1 MTFNHA
7 DLSLNKQVIRL
18 FWRHAAKYPALHY
31 GRILT
36 VPLAMMFNKFLPALI
51 TAGILDRLSRGDFV
65 RGDVWGSF
73 GPNIVMVIGFAAL
86 GGIAIWR
93 VNDYLNWTLE
103 SRVIKDLDQRIFNKL
118 MSMSADFH
126 ANNFGGSL
134 VSQTNKL
141 TSAYIRIADT
151 SLYQVSTLFWS
162 LTFTSVLLWSRAP
175 AFVVLLNVFSWLYIA
190 AAVLIT
196 GRVRYFTRN
205 EATIST
211 HQTGQLA
218 DSITNILAVKSFA
231 TSDVERKRYASTTE
245 KTRLASMQ
253 TMWASFKTQHVF
265 GSISAVINATA
276 IIMAVTSVVVYDA
289 NIATV
294 FLVFSY
300 TYDIRERLWEFANNA
315 LRTYN
320 RAFGDAQAMAE
331 ILMLEPGI
339 KDPATP
345 QQPRISKGKI
355 VFKDVDFTH
364 DASDQDALFVKL
376 NLALRS
382 GEKVGLVGHSGSGKT
397 TLAKL
402 LLRFSDLDGGEIL
415 IDGQNIARITQ
426 DDLRRHITYV
436 PQEPLLFHRT
446 IRENIAYGKPGST
459 DEEITAVAR
468 KAHAAEFIEK
478 LPKGY
483 DTLVGERGVKL
494 SGGQRQRIAIAR
506 AMLKDAPILVLD
518 EATSALDSES
528 EQLIQDALWKL
539 MKDHTALIIAHRL
552 STVQKMDR
560 IIVLD
565 DGVIIEEGTH
575 KQLLRKKGVYASLW
589 ARQSG
594 GFLED

>member
-345 QQPRISKGKI
+345 QQPRISKGKM
-355 VFKDVDFTH
+355 
-364 DASDQDALFVKL
+364 
-376 NLALRS
+376 
-382 GEKVGLVGHSGSGKT
+382 
-397 TLAKL
+397 TL
-402 LLRFSDLDGGEIL
+402 I
-415 IDGQNIARITQ
+415 
-426 DDLRRHITYV
+426 
-436 PQEPLLFHRT
+436 
-446 IRENIAYGKPGST
+446 
-459 DEEITAVAR
+459 
-468 KAHAAEFIEK
+468 
-478 LPKGY
+478 
-483 DTLVGERGVKL
+483 
-494 SGGQRQRIAIAR
+494 
-506 AMLKDAPILVLD
+506 
-518 EATSALDSES
+518 
-528 EQLIQDALWKL
+528 
-539 MKDHTALIIAHRL
+539 
-552 STVQKMDR
+552 
-560 IIVLD
+560 
-565 DGVIIEEGTH
+565 
-575 KQLLRKKGVYASLW
+575 
-589 ARQSG
+589 
-594 GFLED
+594 